1 MKWKRPLAMAGVIF
15 ILAMYVIA
23 IVSAF
28 SKSPS
33 ANNWLMAAIFLS
45 LIHIYQLAEAALRA
59 HSENQNGLR
68 NTMFSQY
75 DSLLRGGRRVSAY
88 VRVDGT
94 RHRY

>member
-33 ANNWLMAAIFLS
+33 ANNWLMAAIFSTVVIPVIL
-45 LIHIYQLAEAALRA
+45 YAFQLVYRLLKPE
-59 HSENQNGLR
+59 EKDR
-68 NTMFSQY
+68 NNE
-75 DSLLRGGRRVSAY
+75 
-88 VRVDGT
+88 
-94 RHRY
+94 

>member
-33 ANNWLMAAIFLS
+33 ANNWLMAAIF
-45 LIHIYQLAEAALRA
+45 
-59 HSENQNGLR
+59 
-68 NTMFSQY
+68 
-75 DSLLRGGRRVSAY
+75 
-88 VRVDGT
+88 
-94 RHRY
+94 